1 MSKSPAVPSQETLAD
16 LFRAGLNSGVGKSMK
31 HESADKHVSGEAVYI
46 DDRLEFPN
54 QLHLVPRLS
63 EVAHAEIVRIDI
75 EPCFAI
81 PGVVRVITA
90 DDVPG
95 ELDIAPLTQGDP
107 LLAKD
112 CIEYYGQVVLVVAAD
127 NEAAAR
133 AAASAAIIEY
143 RELPAVLSV
152 KQALEQEFWVEAP
165 HVHQRGDAASALASA
180 PHRLQGELE
189 IGGQEHFYL
198 ETQIASVMPG
208 EDGAMLVYSSTQHPT
223 EVQKLV
229 ASVLGLPMHK
239 VVVDMRRMG
248 GGFGGKE
255 TQAAG
260 TACLA
265 ALAAHLTGR
274 PVKMRLSR
282 QDDMMITGKRHPFY
296 IRYDVGFTDNG
307 QIHGIDI
314 KLAGNCGYS
323 LDLSGS
329 IIDRAMFHADNAYY
343 LGDAI
348 ITGYRCKTHIASNTA
363 YRGFGGPQG
372 MVAIEH
378 IIDHIAREL
387 GRDPLEVRKTNYY
400 GKEDRNVTHY
410 YQPVEQNLLQEMTAE
425 LELSAQYAAR
435 REAVTQFNRHSPYLK
450 KGLALTP
457 VKFGISFTASF
468 LNQAGALV
476 LVYTDGS
483 IQLNHGGTEMGQGLN
498 TKVAQVVAEVFQ
510 VPLSQIQITAT
521 DTGKVPNTSPTAA
534 SSGADLNGKAAQ
546 NAAEI
551 IKGRLVEMLMRNY
564 EAQESDIEFSNGQVR
579 VAEQY
584 FTFQQVV
591 TQAWLNQVSLSSTG
605 FYKTP
610 KIFYDRSRAAGH
622 PFYYFSYGAAC
633 SEVLIDTLTGEYKLL
648 RADILHDVGDSL
660 NPAIDIGQVEG
671 GFVQGMGWLTCEELV
686 WSGKGRLETSGPASY
701 KIPAI
706 ADVPQDLRV
715 KLVENR
721 KNPEDTVFHSKA
733 VGEPPFMLGI
743 SVWCAIKDAVAS
755 VGQYQRHVQLDAPAT
770 PERVLLGVMQMQES
784 LLQGDNVT
792 ENVGLTPE
800 VAGK

>member
-1 MSKSPAVPSQETLAD
+1 MSKSQPTPSQQEMAA
-16 LFRAGLNSGVGKSMK
+16 LFRAGLSSGTGKSMK
-31 HESADKHVSGEAVYI
+31 HESADKHVSGEAIYI
-46 DDRLEFPN
+46 DDRQEFPN
-54 QLHLVPRLS
+54 QLHLAPRLS
-63 EVAHAEIVRIDI
+63 DVAHAEILRIDI
-75 EPCFAI
+75 EPCFAV
-81 PGVVRVITA
+81 PGVVRVLTA

-95 ELDIAPLTQGDP
+95 SLDIAPLTHGDP
-107 LLAKD
+107 LMAKD
-112 CIEYYGQVVLVVAAD
+112 RIEYFGQVILAVAATSQ
-127 NEAAAR
+127 EAAR
-133 AAASAAIIEY
+133 LAAAAAIIEY
-143 RELPAVLSV
+143 RELDAVLSV
-152 KQALEQEFWVEAP
+152 KQALAEEFWVEEP
-165 HVHQRGDAASALASA
+165 HVHQRGDSAAALAKA

-198 ETQIASVMPG
+198 ETQIATVMPG

-229 ASVLGLPMHK
+229 ASVLDLPMHK

-296 IRYDVGFTDNG
+296 VSYDVGYDDRG
-307 QIHGIDI
+307 LIQGIEI

-343 LGDAI
+343 LGDAT

-378 IIDHIAREL
+378 IIDHIARER
-387 GRDPLEVRKTNYY
+387 GRDPLAVRKLNYY
-400 GKEDRNVTHY
+400 GKEQRNVTHY
-410 YQPVEQNLLQEMTAE
+410 YQKVEQNLLEEMTAE
-425 LELSAQYAAR
+425 LEQSADYAAR
-435 REAVTQFNRHSPYLK
+435 REAIKAYNQRSPYLK

-510 VPLSQIQITAT
+510 VPLAQIQITAT

-551 IKGRLVEMLMRNY
+551 IKSRLVEMLKKNY
-564 EAQESDIEFSNGQVR
+564 QAEEADIAFSNGQVR
-579 VAEQY
+579 VKEQY
-584 FTFQQVV
+584 FTFQRVV
-591 TQAWLNQVSLSSTG
+591 QEAWLNQVPLSSTG

-610 KIFYDRSRAAGH
+610 KIFYDRSKAAGH
-622 PFYYFSYGAAC
+622 PFYYFSYGVAC
-633 SEVLIDTLTGEYKLL
+633 SEVLIDTLTGEYRLL

-686 WSGKGRLETSGPASY
+686 WSSKGRLETSGPASY

-743 SVWCAIKDAVAS
+743 SVWCAIKDAIAS
-755 VGQYQRHVQLDAPAT
+755 VADYRLLPELDAPAT
-770 PERVLLGVMQMQES
+770 PERVLRGVTRLQER
-784 LLQGDNVT
+784 LQSMSDVVT
-792 ENVGLTPE
+792 NAALT
-800 VAGK
+800 AQ

>member
-1 MSKSPAVPSQETLAD
+1 MSKSQPTPSQQEMAA
-16 LFRAGLNSGVGKSMK
+16 LFRAGLSSGTGKSMK
-31 HESADKHVSGEAVYI
+31 HESADKHVSGEAIYI
-46 DDRLEFPN
+46 DDRQEFPN
-54 QLHLVPRLS
+54 QLHLAPRLS
-63 EVAHAEIVRIDI
+63 DVAHAEILRIDI
-75 EPCFAI
+75 EPCFAV
-81 PGVVRVITA
+81 PGVVRVLTA

-95 ELDIAPLTQGDP
+95 SLDIAPLTHGDP
-107 LLAKD
+107 LMAKD
-112 CIEYYGQVVLVVAAD
+112 RIEYFGQVILAVAATSQ
-127 NEAAAR
+127 EAAR
-133 AAASAAIIEY
+133 LAAAAAIIEY
-143 RELPAVLSV
+143 RELDAVLSV
-152 KQALEQEFWVEAP
+152 KQALAEEFWVEEP
-165 HVHQRGDAASALASA
+165 HVHQRGDSAAALAKA

-198 ETQIASVMPG
+198 ETQIATVMPG

-229 ASVLGLPMHK
+229 ASVLDLPMHK

-296 IRYDVGFTDNG
+296 VSYDVGYDDRG
-307 QIHGIDI
+307 LIQGIEI

-343 LGDAI
+343 LGDAT

-378 IIDHIAREL
+378 IIDHIARER
-387 GRDPLEVRKTNYY
+387 GRDPLAVRKLNYY
-400 GKEDRNVTHY
+400 GKEQRNVTHY
-410 YQPVEQNLLQEMTAE
+410 YQKVEQNLLEEMTAE
-425 LELSAQYAAR
+425 LEQSADYAAR
-435 REAVTQFNRHSPYLK
+435 REAIKAYNQRSPYLK

-510 VPLSQIQITAT
+510 VPLAQIQITAT

-551 IKGRLVEMLMRNY
+551 IKSRLVEMLKKNY
-564 EAQESDIEFSNGQVR
+564 QAEEADIAFSNGQVR
-579 VAEQY
+579 VKEQY

-591 TQAWLNQVSLSSTG
+591 QEAWLNQVPLSSTG

-610 KIFYDRSRAAGH
+610 KIFYDRSKAAGH
-622 PFYYFSYGAAC
+622 PFYYFSYGVAC
-633 SEVLIDTLTGEYKLL
+633 SEVLIDTLTGEYRLL

-686 WSGKGRLETSGPASY
+686 WSSKGRLETSGPASY

-743 SVWCAIKDAVAS
+743 SVWCAIKDAIAS
-755 VGQYQRHVQLDAPAT
+755 VADYRLLPELDAPAT
-770 PERVLLGVMQMQES
+770 PERVLRGVTRLQEH
-784 LLQGDNVT
+784 LQSMSDVVT
-792 ENVGLTPE
+792 NPALT
-800 VAGK
+800 AQ

>member
-1 MSKSPAVPSQETLAD
+1 MSESKPELSQQQMEA
-16 LFRAGLNSGVGKSMK
+16 LFRAGLQSGVGKSQR
-31 HESADKHVSGEAVYI
+31 HESADKHVSGEAVYV

-54 QLHLVPRLS
+54 QLHLVPLLS
-63 EVAHAEIVRIDI
+63 PHAHADIVHINT
-75 EPCFAI
+75 EPCYAV
-81 PGVVRVITA
+81 PGVVRVMTA
-90 DDVPG
+90 EDVPG
-95 ELDIAPLTQGDP
+95 NLDIAPLTHGDP
-107 LLAKD
+107 LMALGRV
-112 CIEYYGQVVLVVAAD
+112 EYVGQIVLVVAATSM
-127 NEAAAR
+127 EAAR
-133 AAASAAIIEY
+133 AAVALAKVEY
-143 RELPAVLSV
+143 QVRDAVLTI
-152 KQALEQEFWVEAP
+152 KQALSLEHYVEEP
-165 HVHQRGDAASALASA
+165 HQHKRGDAQMALASA
-180 PHRLQGELE
+180 KHRLQGELE

-208 EDGAMLVYSSTQHPT
+208 EDGSMLVYSSTQHPT

-274 PVKMRLSR
+274 PAKMRLAR
-282 QDDMMITGKRHPFY
+282 QDDMLITGKRHPFHVS
-296 IRYDVGFTDNG
+296 YDVGFDDDG
-307 QIHGIDI
+307 VIHGIDI
-314 KLAGNCGYS
+314 KLAANCGYS

-329 IIDRAMFHADNAYY
+329 IVDRAMFHSDNAYY
-343 LGDAI
+343 LGDAL
-348 ITGYRCKTHIASNTA
+348 ITGYRCKTNMASNTA

-372 MVAIEH
+372 IVAIEH
-378 IIDHIAREL
+378 IVDHIAREL
-387 GRDPLEVRKTNYY
+387 ALDPLTVRKNNYY
-400 GKEDRNVTHY
+400 GQETRNVTHY
-410 YQPVEQNLLQEMTAE
+410 HQPIGQNLLQEMTQQLEESAE
-425 LELSAQYAAR
+425 YAAR
-435 REAVTQFNRHSPYLK
+435 RDAVTEFNRVNPYLK

-510 VPLSQIQITAT
+510 VDISRIQITAT

-551 IKGRLVEMLMRNY
+551 IKGRMVEMLMRVHD
-564 EAQESDIEFSNGQVR
+564 AAATDVKFSNGQVR
-579 VAEQY
+579 VKDLYFSFEQ
-584 FTFQQVV
+584 VA
-591 TQAWLNQVSLSSTG
+591 TQCWLNQVPLSSTG
-605 FYKTP
+605 YYKTP
-610 KIFYDRSRAAGH
+610 KIFYDRSKAAGH

-633 SEVLIDTLTGEYKLL
+633 AEVLVDTLTGEYKLL

-671 GFVQGMGWLTCEELV
+671 GFVQGMGWLTTEELV
-686 WSGKGRLETSGPASY
+686 WNDKGRLMTSGPAAY

-706 ADVPQDLRV
+706 GDIPQDLRV

-733 VGEPPFMLGI
+733 VGEPPFMLGV

-755 VGQYQRHVQLDAPAT
+755 LADYRVHPHIDAPAT
-770 PERVLLGVMQMQES
+770 PERVLSGVNQLRFS
-784 LLQGDNVT
+784 GDVVT
-792 ENVGLTPE
+792 NIVDKM
-800 VAGK
+800 VS